1 MEEKLKLMSSIYNDA
16 TEEYCK
22 SDNIRSV
29 SDFLHNFKDVFHFVD
44 IDNDSDVDVIFSG
57 LTCPGIEAGV
67 VNVYINKK
75 KVLKKA
81 LTLSGK
87 IVEFTKNNSLI
98 VYSYPCCAM
107 TVNTFSYYH
116 ILGDSLE
123 PLTAFSFH
131 NYRLS
136 KTKTKILPAKLKPGK
151 SITLNYSTVVRLGAI
166 DSLFENAVGIKSVEI
181 AKTKD
186 GAQVKIYNTYT
197 DKLKQKWLY
206 VKIAYTDL
214 IYDEEQQKA
223 NIKKPAL
230 FGWIKE
236 PK

>member
-1 MEEKLKLMSSIYNDA
+1 
-16 TEEYCK
+16 
-22 SDNIRSV
+22 
-29 SDFLHNFKDVFHFVD
+29 
-44 IDNDSDVDVIFSG
+44 
-57 LTCPGIEAGV
+57 
-67 VNVYINKK
+67 
-75 KVLKKA
+75 
-81 LTLSGK
+81 
-87 IVEFTKNNSLI
+87 
-98 VYSYPCCAM
+98 M
-107 TVNTFSYYH
+107 TVNTFNYYR

-151 SITLNYSTVVRLGAI
+151 TITLKYSTVVRLGAI

-206 VKIAYTDL
+206 VKIPYADL

-223 NIKKPAL
+223 NIRNTAL

-236 PK
+236 LK